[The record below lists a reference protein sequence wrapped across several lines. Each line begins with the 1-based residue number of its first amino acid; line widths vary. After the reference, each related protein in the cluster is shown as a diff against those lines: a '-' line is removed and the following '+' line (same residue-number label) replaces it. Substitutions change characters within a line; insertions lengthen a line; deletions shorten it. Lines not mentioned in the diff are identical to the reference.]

1 MRLAAE
7 IEADV
12 TVTRV
17 NNLLLRHYEPGW
29 QYRFKVRPSCALYY
43 VLAGELTVTTPTG
56 GEVLREG
63 DVGIFDAGI
72 PMLLENRAEVPN
84 RCYQISF
91 YADKNMSEFG
101 LPTHL
106 SDAAELRARFAA
118 AYEGY
123 IAHGI
128 GYRLY
133 TRAAILELIA
143 ALLAKQAD
151 GRQGR
156 HSARL
161 AAVLSY
167 LGENY
172 ARPLS
177 LAAISRSVGYSP
189 SHLREI
195 FRAELGVSPIRYI
208 NRLRI
213 ERACALLHD
222 DIPIWQIAELVGYPN
237 ANYFSR
243 LFRAEMGV
251 TPCEYRSKCL

>member
-1 MRLAAE
+1 MRLSAE

-12 TVTRV
+12 TVTKV
-17 NNLLLRHYEPGW
+17 NNLLLRQYEPGW
-29 QYRFKVRPSCALYY
+29 QYSFKVRPSCALYY
-43 VLAGELTVTTPTG
+43 VLSGELTVTTPE
-56 GEVLREG
+56 GEHCLTEG
-63 DVGIFDAGI
+63 NVGIFDAGI
-72 PMLLENRAEVPN
+72 PMRLENRGTTPN

-91 YADKNMSEFG
+91 YTDKNLSELG
-101 LPTHL
+101 LPTVL
-106 SDAAELRARFAA
+106 SGMAELRTRFAA

-128 GYRLY
+128 AYRLH

-143 ALLAKQAD
+143 DLLSRHAD

-161 AAVLSY
+161 AAVLAY
-167 LGENY
+167 VEEHY

-177 LAAISRSVGYSP
+177 LTELSRSVGYSP

-195 FRAELGVSPIRYI
+195 FRAELGLSPIRYI

-243 LFRAEMGV
+243 LFRAEVGL